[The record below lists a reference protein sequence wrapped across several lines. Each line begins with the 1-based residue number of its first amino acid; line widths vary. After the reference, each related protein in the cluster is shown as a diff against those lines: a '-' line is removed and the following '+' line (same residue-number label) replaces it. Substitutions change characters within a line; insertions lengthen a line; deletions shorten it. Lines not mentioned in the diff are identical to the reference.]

1 MGRHYDGDISGKFWF
16 AVQSSDDG
24 EYFGAIDITERN
36 TDNDDDEDFDDDY
49 YSDFV
54 DYVIYFSDI
63 DKVKAGIDLC
73 KRQLRGNYIIL
84 NEFFSSGSGYNDEMI
99 IEHYEKT
106 RGIHINEDFL
116 REQLTIFARL
126 NFGTQ
131 ILLYFNEN
139 PGEDCHFTAEM

>member
-24 EYFGAIDITERN
+24 EYFGALDITEEN
-36 TDNDDDEDFDDDY
+36 TDSDY
-49 YSDFV
+49 HDGFI

-63 DKVKAGIDLC
+63 DRVKAGIDLC
-73 KRQLRGNYIIL
+73 KRQLRGNYVIL
-84 NEFFSSGSGYNDEMI
+84 NEFFSNSSGYNDEMI
-99 IEHYEKT
+99 IEHYKKT
-106 RGIHINEDFL
+106 RGIHINEGFL

-126 NFGTQ
+126 DFGTQ

-139 PGEDCHFTAEM
+139 PGEDCHFTAET

>member
-1 MGRHYDGDISGKFWF
+1 MGRHYDGDIEGKFWF

-24 EYFGAIDITERN
+24 EYFGAIDITEEN
-36 TDNDDDEDFDDDY
+36 TDSDY
-49 YSDFV
+49 HDGFV

-63 DKVKAGIDLC
+63 DRVKAGIDLC
-73 KRQLRGNYIIL
+73 KRQLRGNYSIL
-84 NEFFSSGSGYNDEMI
+84 NEFFLSNNGYNDEMI
-99 IEHYEKT
+99 IEHYQKT
-106 RGIHINEDFL
+106 RGIHINEGFL

-126 NFGTQ
+126 DFGTQ

>member
-1 MGRHYDGDISGKFWF
+1 MGRHYDGDIEGKFWF

-24 EYFGAIDITERN
+24 EYFGAIDITEEN
-36 TDNDDDEDFDDDY
+36 TDSDY
-49 YSDFV
+49 HDGFV

-63 DKVKAGIDLC
+63 DRVKAGIDLC
-73 KRQLRGNYIIL
+73 KRQLRGNYLIL
-84 NEFFSSGSGYNDEMI
+84 NEFFLSNKGYNDEMI
-99 IEHYEKT
+99 IKHYQKT
-106 RGIHINEDFL
+106 KGIHINEGFL

-126 NFGTQ
+126 DFGTQ

>member
-24 EYFGAIDITERN
+24 EYFGALDITEEN
-36 TDNDDDEDFDDDY
+36 TDSDY
-49 YSDFV
+49 HEGFV

-63 DKVKAGIDLC
+63 DRVKAGIDLC
-73 KRQLRGNYIIL
+73 KRQLRGNYSIL
-84 NEFFSSGSGYNDEMI
+84 NEFFLSNKGYNDEMI
-99 IEHYEKT
+99 IEHYQKT
-106 RGIHINEDFL
+106 RGIHINEGFL

-126 NFGTQ
+126 DFGTQ

-139 PGEDCHFTAEM
+139 PSEDCHFTAEM

>member
-1 MGRHYDGDISGKFWF
+1 MGRHYDGDIEGKFWF

-24 EYFGAIDITERN
+24 EYFGAIDITKEN
-36 TDNDDDEDFDDDY
+36 EEDDY
-49 YSDFV
+49 HTGYI

-73 KRQLRGNYIIL
+73 KRQLRNNYIIL
-84 NEFFSSGSGYNDEMI
+84 SEFFEKNNGYNDEMI
-99 IEHYEKT
+99 IEYYKET
-106 RGIHINEDFL
+106 RGIHINEGFL

-126 NFGTQ
+126 DFGIR

-139 PGEDCHFTAEM
+139 PGEDCNFTAEM

>member
-24 EYFGAIDITERN
+24 EYFGALDITEEN
-36 TDNDDDEDFDDDY
+36 TDSDY
-49 YSDFV
+49 HEGFV

-63 DKVKAGIDLC
+63 DRVKAGIDLC
-73 KRQLRGNYIIL
+73 KRQLRGNYSIL
-84 NEFFSSGSGYNDEMI
+84 NEFFLSNNGYNDEMI
-99 IEHYEKT
+99 IEHYQKT
-106 RGIHINEDFL
+106 RGIHINEGFL

-126 NFGTQ
+126 DFGTQ
-131 ILLYFNEN
+131 ILSYFNEN

>member
-1 MGRHYDGDISGKFWF
+1 MGRHYDGDIEGKFWF

-24 EYFGAIDITERN
+24 EYFGAIDITEEN
-36 TDNDDDEDFDDDY
+36 TDSDY
-49 YSDFV
+49 HDGFV

-63 DKVKAGIDLC
+63 DRVKAGIDLC
-73 KRQLRGNYIIL
+73 KRQLRGNYLIL
-84 NEFFSSGSGYNDEMI
+84 NEFFLSNKGYNDEMI
-99 IEHYEKT
+99 IKHYQKT
-106 RGIHINEDFL
+106 RGIHINEGFL

-126 NFGTQ
+126 DFGTQ

>member
-1 MGRHYDGDISGKFWF
+1 MGRHYDGDIEGKFWF

-24 EYFGAIDITERN
+24 EYFGAIDITEEN
-36 TDNDDDEDFDDDY
+36 TDSDY
-49 YSDFV
+49 HDGFV

-63 DKVKAGIDLC
+63 DRVKAGIDLC
-73 KRQLRGNYIIL
+73 KRQLRGNYLIL
-84 NEFFSSGSGYNDEMI
+84 NEFFLSNKGYNDEMI
-99 IEHYEKT
+99 IEHYQKT
-106 RGIHINEDFL
+106 RGIHINEGFL

-126 NFGTQ
+126 DFGTQ

>member
-1 MGRHYDGDISGKFWF
+1 MGRHYDGDIEGKFWF

-24 EYFGAIDITERN
+24 EYFGAIDITEEN
-36 TDNDDDEDFDDDY
+36 TDSDY
-49 YSDFV
+49 HDGFV

-63 DKVKAGIDLC
+63 DRVKAGIDLC
-73 KRQLRGNYIIL
+73 KRQLRGNYLIL
-84 NEFFSSGSGYNDEMI
+84 NEFFLSNNGYNDEMI
-99 IEHYEKT
+99 IEHYQKT

-126 NFGTQ
+126 DFGTQ

>member
-1 MGRHYDGDISGKFWF
+1 MGRHYDGDIEGKFWF

-24 EYFGAIDITERN
+24 EYFGAIDITEEN
-36 TDNDDDEDFDDDY
+36 TDSDY
-49 YSDFV
+49 HDGFV

-63 DKVKAGIDLC
+63 DRVKAGIDLC
-73 KRQLRGNYIIL
+73 KRQLRGNYLIL
-84 NEFFSSGSGYNDEMI
+84 NEFFLSNNGYNDEMI
-99 IEHYEKT
+99 IEHYQKT
-106 RGIHINEDFL
+106 KGIHINEGFL

-126 NFGTQ
+126 DFGTQ

>member
-1 MGRHYDGDISGKFWF
+1 MGRHYDGDIEGKFWF

-24 EYFGAIDITERN
+24 EYFGAIDITEEN
-36 TDNDDDEDFDDDY
+36 TDSDY
-49 YSDFV
+49 HDGFV

-63 DKVKAGIDLC
+63 DRVKAGIDLC
-73 KRQLRGNYIIL
+73 KRQLRGNYLIL
-84 NEFFSSGSGYNDEMI
+84 NEFFLSNNGYNDEMI
-99 IEHYEKT
+99 IKHYQKT
-106 RGIHINEDFL
+106 KGIHINEGFL

-126 NFGTQ
+126 DFGTQ

>member
-1 MGRHYDGDISGKFWF
+1 MGRHYDGDIEGKFWF

-24 EYFGAIDITERN
+24 EYFGALDITEEN
-36 TDNDDDEDFDDDY
+36 TDSDY
-49 YSDFV
+49 HDGFV

-63 DKVKAGIDLC
+63 DRVKAGIDLC
-73 KRQLRGNYIIL
+73 KRQLRGNYLIL
-84 NEFFSSGSGYNDEMI
+84 NEFFLSNNGYNDEMI
-99 IEHYEKT
+99 IEHYQKT

-126 NFGTQ
+126 DFGTQ

>member
-1 MGRHYDGDISGKFWF
+1 MGRHYDGDIEGKFWF

-24 EYFGAIDITERN
+24 EYFGAIDITEEN
-36 TDNDDDEDFDDDY
+36 TDSDY
-49 YSDFV
+49 HNGFV

-63 DKVKAGIDLC
+63 DRVKAGIDLC
-73 KRQLRGNYIIL
+73 KRQLRGNYSIL
-84 NEFFSSGSGYNDEMI
+84 NEFFLSNKGYNDEMI
-99 IEHYEKT
+99 IEHYQKT
-106 RGIHINEDFL
+106 RGIHINEGFL

-126 NFGTQ
+126 DFGTQ

>member
-24 EYFGAIDITERN
+24 EYFGALDITEEN
-36 TDNDDDEDFDDDY
+36 TDSDY
-49 YSDFV
+49 HDGFI

-63 DKVKAGIDLC
+63 DKVKDGIDLC
-73 KRQLRGNYIIL
+73 KRQLRGNYVIL
-84 NEFFSSGSGYNDEMI
+84 SEFFSNSDGYNDEMI
-99 IEHYEKT
+99 IEHYKKT
-106 RGIHINEDFL
+106 RGIHINEGFL

-126 NFGTQ
+126 DFGTQ

-139 PGEDCHFTAEM
+139 PGEDCHFTAETWWVNTFF

>member
-24 EYFGAIDITERN
+24 EYFGALDITEEN
-36 TDNDDDEDFDDDY
+36 TDSDY
-49 YSDFV
+49 HDGFI

-63 DKVKAGIDLC
+63 DRVKAGIDLC
-73 KRQLRGNYIIL
+73 KRQLRGNYVIL
-84 NEFFSSGSGYNDEMI
+84 SEFFSNSNGYNDEMI
-99 IEHYEKT
+99 IEHYKKT
-106 RGIHINEDFL
+106 RGIHINEGFL

-126 NFGTQ
+126 DFGTQ

-139 PGEDCHFTAEM
+139 PGEDCHFTAET

>member
-24 EYFGAIDITERN
+24 EYFGALDITEEN
-36 TDNDDDEDFDDDY
+36 TDSDY
-49 YSDFV
+49 HEGFV

-84 NEFFSSGSGYNDEMI
+84 NEFFSSSSGYNDEMI
-99 IEHYEKT
+99 IEHYKKT
-106 RGIHINEDFL
+106 RGIHINEGFL

-126 NFGTQ
+126 DFGTQ

>member
-1 MGRHYDGDISGKFWF
+1 MGRHYDGDIEGKFWF

-24 EYFGAIDITERN
+24 EYFGAIDITEEN
-36 TDNDDDEDFDDDY
+36 TDSDY
-49 YSDFV
+49 YDGFV

-63 DKVKAGIDLC
+63 DRVKAGIDLC
-73 KRQLRGNYIIL
+73 KRQLRGNYLIL
-84 NEFFSSGSGYNDEMI
+84 NEFFLSNNGYNDEMI
-99 IEHYEKT
+99 IEHYQKT
-106 RGIHINEDFL
+106 RGIHINEGFL

-126 NFGTQ
+126 DFGTQ

>member
-1 MGRHYDGDISGKFWF
+1 MGRYYDGDIEGKFWF

-24 EYFGAIDITERN
+24 EYFGALDITEEN
-36 TDNDDDEDFDDDY
+36 TDSDY
-49 YSDFV
+49 HEGFV

-63 DKVKAGIDLC
+63 DRVKAGIDLC
-73 KRQLRGNYIIL
+73 KRQLRGNYLIL
-84 NEFFSSGSGYNDEMI
+84 NEFFLSNNGYNDEMI
-99 IEHYEKT
+99 IEHYQKT

-126 NFGTQ
+126 DFGTQ

>member
-1 MGRHYDGDISGKFWF
+1 MGRHYDGDIEGKFWF

-24 EYFGAIDITERN
+24 EYFGAIDITEEN
-36 TDNDDDEDFDDDY
+36 TDSDY
-49 YSDFV
+49 HDGFV

-63 DKVKAGIDLC
+63 DRVKAGIDLC
-73 KRQLRGNYIIL
+73 KRQLRGNYSIL
-84 NEFFSSGSGYNDEMI
+84 NEFFLSNKGYNDEMI
-99 IEHYEKT
+99 IKHYQKT
-106 RGIHINEDFL
+106 KGIHINEGFL

-126 NFGTQ
+126 DFGTQ

>member
-24 EYFGAIDITERN
+24 EYFGALDITEEN
-36 TDNDDDEDFDDDY
+36 TDSDY
-49 YSDFV
+49 HEGFV

-84 NEFFSSGSGYNDEMI
+84 NEFFSSSSGYNDEMI
-99 IEHYEKT
+99 IEHYKKT
-106 RGIHINEDFL
+106 RGIHINEGFL

>member
-24 EYFGAIDITERN
+24 EYFGALDITEEN
-36 TDNDDDEDFDDDY
+36 TDSDY
-49 YSDFV
+49 HEGFV

-84 NEFFSSGSGYNDEMI
+84 NEFFSSSSGYNDEMI
-99 IEHYEKT
+99 IEHYKKT
-106 RGIHINEDFL
+106 RGIHINEGFL

-139 PGEDCHFTAEM
+139 PSEDCHFTAEM

>member
-24 EYFGAIDITERN
+24 EYFGAIDITEEN
-36 TDNDDDEDFDDDY
+36 TDSDY
-49 YSDFV
+49 HEGFV

-63 DKVKAGIDLC
+63 DKVKDGIDLC

-84 NEFFSSGSGYNDEMI
+84 NEFFSNSSGYNDEMI
-99 IEHYEKT
+99 IEHYKKT
-106 RGIHINEDFL
+106 RGIHINEGFL

-126 NFGTQ
+126 DFGTQ

>member
-1 MGRHYDGDISGKFWF
+1 MGRHYDGDIEGKFWF

-24 EYFGAIDITERN
+24 EYFGAIDITEEN
-36 TDNDDDEDFDDDY
+36 TDSDY
-49 YSDFV
+49 HDGFV

-63 DKVKAGIDLC
+63 DRVKAGIDLC
-73 KRQLRGNYIIL
+73 KRQLRGNYSIL
-84 NEFFSSGSGYNDEMI
+84 NEFFLSNKGYNDEMI
-99 IEHYEKT
+99 IKHYQKT
-106 RGIHINEDFL
+106 RGIHINEGFL

-126 NFGTQ
+126 DFGTQ

>member
-24 EYFGAIDITERN
+24 EYFGALDITEEN
-36 TDNDDDEDFDDDY
+36 TDSDY
-49 YSDFV
+49 HEGFV

-73 KRQLRGNYIIL
+73 KRQLRGNYVIL
-84 NEFFSSGSGYNDEMI
+84 NEFFSSSSGYNDEMI
-99 IEHYEKT
+99 IEHYKKT
-106 RGIHINEDFL
+106 RGIHINEGFL

-126 NFGTQ
+126 DFGTQ
-131 ILLYFNEN
+131 ILLYFNES
-139 PGEDCHFTAEM
+139 PSEDCHFTAEM

>member
-1 MGRHYDGDISGKFWF
+1 MGRHYDGDIEGKFWF

-24 EYFGAIDITERN
+24 EYFGAIDITEEN
-36 TDNDDDEDFDDDY
+36 TDSDY
-49 YSDFV
+49 HDGFV

-63 DKVKAGIDLC
+63 DRVKAGIDLC
-73 KRQLRGNYIIL
+73 KRQLRGNYLIL
-84 NEFFSSGSGYNDEMI
+84 NEFFLSHKGYNDEMI
-99 IEHYEKT
+99 IEHYQKT
-106 RGIHINEDFL
+106 RGIHINEGFL

-126 NFGTQ
+126 DFGTQ

>member
-1 MGRHYDGDISGKFWF
+1 MGRHYDGDIEGKFWF

-24 EYFGAIDITERN
+24 EYFGAFDITEEN
-36 TDNDDDEDFDDDY
+36 TDSDY
-49 YSDFV
+49 HEGFT

-63 DKVKAGIDLC
+63 DKVKEGIDLC

-84 NEFFSSGSGYNDEMI
+84 NEFFSSSNGYNDEMI
-99 IEHYEKT
+99 IEHYQKT

-126 NFGTQ
+126 DFGTQ

>member
-1 MGRHYDGDISGKFWF
+1 MGRHYDGDIEGKFWF

-24 EYFGAIDITERN
+24 EYFGAIDITEEN
-36 TDNDDDEDFDDDY
+36 TDSDY
-49 YSDFV
+49 HNGFV

-63 DKVKAGIDLC
+63 DRVKAGIDLC
-73 KRQLRGNYIIL
+73 KRQLRGNYLIL
-84 NEFFSSGSGYNDEMI
+84 NEFFLSNNGYNDEMI
-99 IEHYEKT
+99 IEHYQKT

-126 NFGTQ
+126 DFGTQ

>member
-1 MGRHYDGDISGKFWF
+1 MGRHYDGDIEGKFWF

-24 EYFGAIDITERN
+24 EYFGAIDITEEN
-36 TDNDDDEDFDDDY
+36 TDSDY
-49 YSDFV
+49 HDGFV

-63 DKVKAGIDLC
+63 DRVKAGIDLC
-73 KRQLRGNYIIL
+73 KRQLRGNYLIL
-84 NEFFSSGSGYNDEMI
+84 NEFFLSNNGYNDEMI
-99 IEHYEKT
+99 IEHYQKT
-106 RGIHINEDFL
+106 RGIHINEGFL

-126 NFGTQ
+126 DFGTQ

>member
-1 MGRHYDGDISGKFWF
+1 MGRHYDGDIEGKFWF

-24 EYFGAIDITERN
+24 EYFGAIDITEEN
-36 TDNDDDEDFDDDY
+36 TDSDY
-49 YSDFV
+49 HDGFV

-63 DKVKAGIDLC
+63 DRVKAGIDLC
-73 KRQLRGNYIIL
+73 KRQLRGNYLIL
-84 NEFFSSGSGYNDEMI
+84 NEFFLSNNGYNDEMI
-99 IEHYEKT
+99 IEHYKKT
-106 RGIHINEDFL
+106 RGIHINEGFL

-126 NFGTQ
+126 DFGTQ

>member
-24 EYFGAIDITERN
+24 EYFGALDITEEN
-36 TDNDDDEDFDDDY
+36 TDSDY
-49 YSDFV
+49 HEGFV

-73 KRQLRGNYIIL
+73 KRQLRGNYVIL
-84 NEFFSSGSGYNDEMI
+84 NEFFSSSSGYNDEMI
-99 IEHYEKT
+99 IEHYKKT
-106 RGIHINEDFL
+106 RGIHINEGFL

>member
-24 EYFGAIDITERN
+24 EYFGALDITEEN
-36 TDNDDDEDFDDDY
+36 TDSDY
-49 YSDFV
+49 HDGFI

-63 DKVKAGIDLC
+63 DRVKAGIDLC
-73 KRQLRGNYIIL
+73 KRQLRNNYVIL
-84 NEFFSSGSGYNDEMI
+84 NEFFSNNKGYNDEMI
-99 IEHYEKT
+99 IEHYKKT
-106 RGIHINEDFL
+106 TGIHINEGFL

-126 NFGTQ
+126 DFGTQ

-139 PGEDCHFTAEM
+139 PGEDCHFTAET